1 MDESLIE
8 RGIYN
13 CKYPEKADTF
23 SLGITM
29 LEVSTLENCSY
40 LYIRNPLRI
49 SLEKKEIYKKYLKE
63 KYSTSFYQ
71 TVLSMIEIDPK
82 NRTKMSQIYNNLK
95 PHATLI
101 EELKFFSLTENGL
114 RESQAYSVL
123 PGEGSEYMSKS
134 RA

>member
-13 CKYPEKADTF
+13 CKTPEKADTF

-49 SLEKKEIYKKYLKE
+49 SLEKMEIYKKYLKE

-71 TVLSMIEIDPK
+71 TVLSMIEGDPK
-82 NRTKMSQIYNNLK
+82 NRVKMSQIYKNLK
-95 PHATLI
+95 PHATEI
-101 EELKFFSLTENGL
+101 EELKFFSLTGNGL
-114 RESQAYSVL
+114 RESNANLS
-123 PGEGSEYMSKS
+123 PM
-134 RA
+134 

>member
-8 RGIYN
+8 RGIYD

-23 SLGITM
+23 SLGITL

-49 SLEKKEIYKKYLKE
+49 SLEKLETYKKYLRE
-63 KYSTSFYQ
+63 KYSTSFYK
-71 TVLSMIEIDPK
+71 TVMSMIEIDPK
-82 NRTKMSQIYNNLK
+82 NRIKMSQLYNTLR
-95 PHATLI
+95 PHATNI

-114 RESQAYSVL
+114 KESQAYSVT
-123 PGEGSEYMSKS
+123 PGEASEYMSKS